1 MENGTIIHIPYKK
14 SSSFW
19 INVVQKLIM
28 KVSGSD
34 LVHSRVYLDGFI
46 YESTPGIGF
55 KKSEFSVLNPR
66 YYIGIPIKEMTP
78 KEVTSQIFWWNHHI
92 DNKSGYNYVRLF
104 TCIILAWTKPFW
116 NFIKYVPWSNGIFGE
131 FCSSAVD
138 LAFRHIGW
146 DLLPDQQEKLTS
158 PGDLL
163 KSKYHKVEKK

>member
-19 INVVQKLIM
+19 VNVVQKLIM

-34 LVHSRVYLDGFI
+34 LVHSQVYLDGYI
-46 YESTPGIGF
+46 YESAPFAGF
-55 KKSEFSVLNPR
+55 KKTKFSGLKDR
-66 YYIGIPIKEMTP
+66 YYIGKPTKKMTEQEVLSQVPWWEYKIK
-78 KEVTSQIFWWNHHI
+78 
-92 DNKSGYNYVRLF
+92 NKAPYNYVRLF

-116 NFIKYVPWSNGIFGE
+116 NLIKYVPWTHGIFGE

-138 LAFRHIGW
+138 LAFKYIGW
-146 DLLPDQQEKLTS
+146 DLLPEQQEALTA

-163 KSKYHKVEKK
+163 KSVYHKIER